1 MGDPTAAA
9 SHVLNTLKPYG
20 TLMIVEPFSNDDTED
35 NFNPVGRIYYAAP
48 HYALCVLASLAHNGP
63 ALGAQTGESRFS
75 EVVKTCGFT
84 HFHPNTI

>member
-35 NFNPVGRIYYAAP
+35 NFNPVGYAAP
-48 HYALCVLASLAHNGP
+48 TSLCIMCTSIIS
-63 ALGAQTGESRFS
+63 T
-75 EVVKTCGFT
+75 
-84 HFHPNTI
+84 